1 MGSVSNNKQICVKKH
16 CLFKLNRI
24 YYIKIYIL
32 IKIANGKVQLNK
44 TIEIISFKTRFVI
57 INNTLKFCPTKI
69 NCHIRSKQNLQL
81 ISDKNTAFN

>member
-1 MGSVSNNKQICVKKH
+1 MAYRPSYRGTLIMGSVSNNKQICVKKH

-44 TIEIISFKTRFVI
+44 TIEIISFKTRFC
-57 INNTLKFCPTKI
+57 NYKQHLKILPY
-69 NCHIRSKQNLQL
+69 
-81 ISDKNTAFN
+81 KNKLSHQK